1 MAAIDV
7 GQGDATLIV
16 GPDVNGE
23 RFAML
28 IDAGRGTSTRA
39 IEPLFA
45 HAGVTELDVFL
56 ATHYDE
62 DHVGGAVTATGKSVL
77 WTTDEVNGELE
88 CEARSFFPTDAIV
101 DPGPSP
107 GITDA
112 EKEWDRDS

>member
-1 MAAIDV
+1 VAAIDV